1 MQRREFL
8 KAGGGLVVA
17 FTLPTLPLAAL
28 AEDAPPTGK
37 DMRPDEVDTWLVVGN
52 DGKVTVYSGK
62 VDLGTGARTALAQLV
77 AEELDVDFGAVRL
90 IMGDTGLTVDQG
102 QTAGSQTI
110 SNGGAKLRQAAAS
123 ARQALLAEA
132 AQRLSVEQTRLTV
145 AKGVVTAGE
154 AGPTI
159 TYAALVSDKPL
170 NVKLDPK
177 VKLKDPGAYT
187 IIGKS
192 IQRVDIPGK
201 VTGEFTYMHDFKLPG
216 MLHARVVRPPSIGAT
231 LVDVDET
238 SVRDINGFVS
248 VVRKDNFV
256 AVLGKTEWSAIKAAR
271 ALKTNWNERDQ
282 FPDQAQ
288 LFEYWRGLPRGK
300 DDPVVQSGDADGA
313 LASAAKHVKATYD
326 FPVHTHGSIGPSC
339 AVADFRDGH
348 CTIWSPSQSTHS
360 LQGEIARTLDIDKAA
375 VRLVYLDGSGCYGR
389 NGHEDC
395 SADAALISQLAKAP
409 VRVQWMRADEHGW
422 DPKSPPTLVDLQAGL
437 DDTGALM
444 AWKSEFF
451 IAQARGTMDE
461 FPLLAAVLSGKPRPT
476 YLTGNIS
483 KNSDVMYE
491 FPHVKT
497 EVHRMADKAFR
508 TAHLRTPGRM
518 QNTFAN
524 EAFFDEVAAAAN
536 ADPLQWRL
544 KYLKDPR
551 SRAVLEDVAKMSG
564 WQSRPSPA
572 GQGAEAMK
580 GGDAKG
586 GDVAKAGDTAGAHA
600 VKTGDAAQGGD
611 VLKGRGVAFV
621 RYDNERTYVA
631 VVVQVEVDKRNGGI
645 RVTDVWCSHD
655 CGQVVNPDGVRNQVE
670 GGIVQTISRTL
681 MEQITFDRQ
690 KVTSLDWSSY
700 PILRFTQV
708 PAIHVHL
715 IDRPEKPAWGAGE
728 MAPTVIPAAISNAVF
743 DATGVR
749 LRSVPFLPDKV
760 LAALK
765 APAAA

>member
-28 AEDAPPTGK
+28 ADTAPATGK
-37 DMRPDEVDTWLVVGN
+37 DMRPDEVDTWLVVGE

-77 AEELDVDFGAVRL
+77 AEELDVDFGAVHL
-90 IMGDTGLTVDQG
+90 IMGDTGLTLDQG

-123 ARQALLAEA
+123 ARQALLAVA
-132 AQRLSVEQTRLTV
+132 AQKLSVDPSRLTV
-145 AKGVVTAGE
+145 AKGVVSAGE
-154 AGPTI
+154 AGPTV
-159 TYAALVSDKPL
+159 TYASLVSGKPL

-201 VTGEFTYMHDFKLPG
+201 VTGEYTYMHDFKLPG

-231 LVDVDET
+231 LVDVDEA

-248 VVRKDNFV
+248 VVRKDNFL

-271 ALKTNWNERDQ
+271 ALKAKWNERDQ
-282 FPDQAQ
+282 FPDQGK

-300 DDPVVQSGDADGA
+300 DDPVAQSGDADGA
-313 LASAAKHVKATYD
+313 LASAPKRLKATYD

-360 LQGEIARTLDIDKAA
+360 LQGEIARILDVDKAA
-375 VRLVYLDGSGCYGR
+375 VRLIYLDGSGCYGR

-395 SADAALISQLAKAP
+395 SADAALVSQLAKTP

-437 DDTGALM
+437 DETGAPV

-483 KNSDVMYE
+483 KNSDVMYA
-491 FPHVKT
+491 FPNVKT
-497 EVHRMADKAFR
+497 EVHRMADQAFR
-508 TAHLRTPGRM
+508 TSHLRTPGRM

-564 WQSRPSPA
+564 WQARPSPA
-572 GQGAEAMK
+572 GQT
-580 GGDAKG
+580 
-586 GDVAKAGDTAGAHA
+586 GDV
-600 VKTGDAAQGGD
+600 V
-611 VLKGRGVAFV
+611 KGRGVAFV
-621 RYDNERTYVA
+621 RYDNDRTYVA
-631 VVVQVEVDKRNGGI
+631 AVVQVEVDKRSGGI

-655 CGQVVNPDGVRNQVE
+655 CGQVVNPDGARNQVE

-681 MEQITFDRQ
+681 MEQVTFDRQ

-715 IDRPEKPAWGAGE
+715 VDRPEKPAWGAGE

-749 LRSVPFLPDKV
+749 LRSVPFLPEKM

-765 APAAA
+765 VPAAA

>member
-1 MQRREFL
+1 MLRREFL

-28 AEDAPPTGK
+28 AEAAPATGK
-37 DMRPDEVDTWLVVGN
+37 DMRPDEVDTWLVVGE

-77 AEELDVDFGAVRL
+77 AEELDVDFDAVHM

-110 SNGGAKLRQAAAS
+110 SSGGGKLRQAAAS
-123 ARQALLAEA
+123 ARQALLALA
-132 AQRLSVEQTRLTV
+132 AQKLSVDPSRLTV
-145 AKGVVTAGE
+145 AKGVVSAGE
-154 AGPTI
+154 GGPTV
-159 TYAALVSDKPL
+159 TYAALVTGTPL

-177 VKLKDPGAYT
+177 VKLKDPGAYK

-201 VTGEFTYMHDFKLPG
+201 VTGQFTYMHDFKLPG
-216 MLHARVVRPPSIGAT
+216 MLHARVVRPPSIGAA
-231 LVDVDET
+231 LVDVDEA
-238 SVRDINGFVS
+238 SVRDIAGFVS

-271 ALKTNWNERDQ
+271 ALKTKWNERDQ
-282 FPDQAQ
+282 FPDQDK

-300 DDPVVQSGDADGA
+300 DDPVVQAGDADAA
-313 LASAAKHVKATYD
+313 LASAAKRIKATYD

-360 LQGEIARTLDIDKAA
+360 LQGEIARTLGVEKSA
-375 VRLVYLDGSGCYGR
+375 VRLIYLDGSGCYGR

-395 SADAALISQLAKAP
+395 SADAALVSQLAKAP

-437 DDTGALM
+437 DGAGAPV

-461 FPLLAAVLSGKPRPT
+461 FPLLAAVLSGEPRPT

-483 KNSDVMYE
+483 KNSNVLYE
-491 FPHVKT
+491 FPNVKT

-508 TAHLRTPGRM
+508 TSHLRTPGRM

-564 WQSRPSPA
+564 WQTRPSPSN
-572 GQGAEAMK
+572 QT
-580 GGDAKG
+580 
-586 GDVAKAGDTAGAHA
+586 GDV
-600 VKTGDAAQGGD
+600 V
-611 VLKGRGVAFV
+611 KGRGVAFV

-631 VVVQVEVDKRNGGI
+631 AVVQVEVDKRNGGI
-645 RVTDVWCSHD
+645 HVTDVWCSHD
-655 CGQVVNPDGVRNQVE
+655 CGQVVNPDGVHNQVE

-681 MEQITFDRQ
+681 MEEIKFDRQ
-690 KVTSLDWSSY
+690 KVTSLDWASY

-715 IDRPEKPAWGAGE
+715 IDRPEKPTWGAGE

-743 DATGVR
+743 DATGIR
-749 LRSVPFLPDKV
+749 LRSVPFLPEKV
-760 LAALK
+760 LTALK
-765 APAAA
+765 VPAAA

>member
-8 KAGGGLVVA
+8 KAGGGFVVA
-17 FTLPTLPLAAL
+17 FTLPTVPLAAL
-28 AEDAPPTGK
+28 AQAAPATGK
-37 DMRPDEVDTWLVVGN
+37 DMRPDEVDTWLVVGE

-77 AEELDVDFGAVRL
+77 AEELDVDFGAVQL
-90 IMGDTGLTVDQG
+90 IMGDTGLTLDQG

-123 ARQALLAEA
+123 ARQALLAA
-132 AQRLSVEQTRLTV
+132 AAGKLSVDPSRLTV
-145 AKGVVTAGE
+145 AKGVVSAGE
-154 AGPTI
+154 GGPTV
-159 TYAALVSDKPL
+159 TYASLASGNPL

-192 IQRVDIPGK
+192 IQRVDIPAK
-201 VTGEFTYMHDFKLPG
+201 VTGQFTYMHDFKLPG

-238 SVRDINGFVS
+238 SVRDISGFVS

-271 ALKTNWNERDQ
+271 ALKARWNERDQ
-282 FPDQAQ
+282 FPDQAK

-313 LASAAKHVKATYD
+313 LAGAAKRIKASYD

-339 AVADFRDGH
+339 AVADFRDGQ

-360 LQGEIARTLDIDKAA
+360 LQGEIARTLGVDKAA

-437 DDTGALM
+437 DAAGM
-444 AWKSEFF
+444 PVAWKSEFF
-451 IAQARGTMDE
+451 IAEARGTIDE
-461 FPLLAAVLSGKPRPT
+461 FPLLAAVLSGEQRPT

-491 FPHVKT
+491 FPNART
-497 EVHRMADKAFR
+497 EVHRMVDKAFR
-508 TAHLRTPGRM
+508 TSHLRTPGRM

-524 EAFFDEVAAAAN
+524 EAFFDEVAAVAN

-564 WQSRPSPA
+564 WQARPSPA
-572 GQGAEAMK
+572 TQT
-580 GGDAKG
+580 
-586 GDVAKAGDTAGAHA
+586 GDV
-600 VKTGDAAQGGD
+600 V
-611 VLKGRGVAFV
+611 KGRGVSFV

-631 VVVQVEVDKRNGGI
+631 AVVQVEVDKRNGGI

-655 CGQVVNPDGVRNQVE
+655 CGQVVNPDGARNQVE

-681 MEQITFDRQ
+681 MEQVTFDRQ

-749 LRSVPFLPDKV
+749 LRSVPFLPEKV
-760 LAALK
+760 LEALK
-765 APAAA
+765 EPAAA

>member
-17 FTLPTLPLAAL
+17 FTLPALPVAAL
-28 AEDAPPTGK
+28 ADAAPATGK
-37 DMRPDEVDTWLVVGN
+37 DMRPDEVDTWLVVGE

-77 AEELDVDFGAVRL
+77 AEELDVDFDAVHL

-102 QTAGSQTI
+102 QTAGSQTL

-123 ARQALLAEA
+123 ARQALLGMA
-132 AQRLSVEQTRLTV
+132 AQKLSADPSRLTV
-145 AKGVVTAGE
+145 AKGVVSAGE
-154 AGPTI
+154 AGPTV
-159 TYAALVSDKPL
+159 TYAALVTGKPL

-177 VKLKDPGAYT
+177 VKLKDPGSYT
-187 IIGKS
+187 IVGKS
-192 IQRVDIPGK
+192 VPRVDIPGK
-201 VTGEFTYMHDFKLPG
+201 VTGQFTYMHDFRLPG

-231 LVDVDET
+231 LIDVDEA
-238 SVRDINGFVS
+238 SVKDINGFVS

-256 AVLGKTEWSAIKAAR
+256 AVLGKTEWSAIKAAG
-271 ALKTNWNERDQ
+271 ALKTRWKERDQ
-282 FPDQAQ
+282 FPDQAR

-313 LASAAKHVKATYD
+313 LASAARRLKATYD

-360 LQGEIARTLDIDKAA
+360 LQGEIARTLGVDKAA

-395 SADAALISQLAKAP
+395 SADAALISQLAKTP

-422 DPKSPPTLVDLQAGL
+422 DPKSPPTIVDLQAGL
-437 DDTGALM
+437 DDAGTPV

-451 IAQARGTMDE
+451 IAQARGTIDE
-461 FPLLAAVLSGKPRPT
+461 FPLLAAVLSGQDRPT

-483 KNSDVMYE
+483 KNSNILYE
-491 FPHVKT
+491 FPNVKT

-508 TAHLRTPGRM
+508 TSHLRTPGRM

-524 EAFFDEVAAAAN
+524 EAFFDEVAAAAQ

-551 SRAVLEDVAKMSG
+551 SRAVLEDVAKLSG
-564 WQSRPSPA
+564 WQTRPSPSPA
-572 GQGAEAMK
+572 AQQ
-580 GGDAKG
+580 
-586 GDVAKAGDTAGAHA
+586 GDV
-600 VKTGDAAQGGD
+600 V
-611 VLKGRGVAFV
+611 KGRGVAFV
-621 RYDNERTYVA
+621 RYDNNRTYVA
-631 VVVQVEVDKRNGGI
+631 AVVQVEVDKRSGGI

-681 MEQITFDRQ
+681 MEEVKFDRQ
-690 KVTSLDWSSY
+690 KVTSLDWASY

-708 PAIHVHL
+708 PAIHVNL
-715 IDRPEKPAWGAGE
+715 IDRPEKPTWGAGE
-728 MAPTVIPAAISNAVF
+728 MTATVIPGAISNAVF

-749 LRSVPFLPDKV
+749 LRSVPFLPAKV
-760 LAALK
+760 LEAMKERTAA
-765 APAAA
+765 